1 VFVVSSFAV
10 KLPNTKYETQLKMKN
25 EKLEK
30 NPEDRH
36 PFFDQL
42 SQLWRNKTAV
52 LGLVII
58 TIFILSAIFAPYLS
72 PHNPI
77 ENSLYDQ
84 LKPPVWHAT
93 GTWKN
98 ILGTDDLGR
107 DILSRLIYGARVSLL
122 VAVISVGLAFLC
134 GTLLGCISGYYKGF
148 RDSSIMRFMDIILAF
163 PYILLAIVVV
173 AYLGPNLQNAMIAIA
188 ITYIPRFARIVRGS
202 VLEECEKDYV
212 SAARAIG
219 ARDFRIIF
227 IAILPNCLGPL
238 IVQTTLGFASAILDM
253 AALSFLGL
261 GAQPPTPEWGAMIA
275 KSRALILRASWVMTF
290 PGLAILFA
298 VLGFNLLGDGL
309 RDALDPRLRD

>member
-1 VFVVSSFAV
+1 MNQN
-10 KLPNTKYETQLKMKN
+10 KPK
-25 EKLEK
+25 K

-36 PFFDQL
+36 PFFDQI

-52 LGLVII
+52 AGLII
-58 TIFILSAIFAPYLS
+58 IIIFISCGILAPYLS
-72 PHNPI
+72 PHDPL
-77 ENSLYDQ
+77 ETSLYDQ
-84 LKPPVWHAT
+84 IKPPLWHAN
-93 GTWKN
+93 GTWNN

-107 DILSRLIYGARVSLL
+107 DILSRLIYGARVSLA
-122 VAVISVGLAFLC
+122 VAVFSVGLAFLF

-148 RDSSIMRFMDIILAF
+148 LDSIIMRIMDMILSF

-173 AYLGPNLQNAMIAIA
+173 AYLGPSLRNAMIAIG

-212 SAARAIG
+212 TSARAIG
-219 ARDFRIIF
+219 ARDWRIIF

-238 IVQTTLGFASAILDM
+238 IVQTTLSCASAILDA

-275 KSRALILRASWVMTF
+275 QSRGLILRASWVMTF

>member
-1 VFVVSSFAV
+1 M
-10 KLPNTKYETQLKMKN
+10 KTKKAHKD
-25 EKLEK
+25 
-30 NPEDRH
+30 PHDRH
-36 PFFDQL
+36 PFVEQL
-42 SQLWRNKTAV
+42 SQMWRNKTAIA
-52 LGLVII
+52 GLIII
-58 TIFILSAIFAPYLS
+58 TIFVLTAIIAPLIS
-72 PHNPI
+72 PHDPL
-77 ENSLYDQ
+77 ETSLYDQ
-84 LKPPVWHAT
+84 LRPPVWYDD

-107 DILSRLIYGARVSLL
+107 DILSRIIWGARVSLI
-122 VAVISVGLAFLC
+122 VAVVSVSLAFVF
-134 GTLLGCISGYYKGF
+134 GTLLGAVSGYYKGKV
-148 RDSSIMRFMDIILAF
+148 DNLIMRIMDIILAF

-173 AYLGPNLQNAMIAIA
+173 AYLGPSLRNAMIAIG

-212 SAARAIG
+212 TAARAIG

-227 IAILPNCLGPL
+227 IAIIPNCLGPL
-238 IVQTTLGFASAILDM
+238 IVQTTLSFASAILDA

-275 KSRALILRASWVMTF
+275 SSRSLILRASWVMTI
-290 PGLAILFA
+290 PGIAILFA

>member
-1 VFVVSSFAV
+1 MNN
-10 KLPNTKYETQLKMKN
+10 KKPK
-25 EKLEK
+25 K

-36 PFFDQL
+36 PFIDQL

-52 LGLVII
+52 AGLIII
-58 TIFILSAIFAPYLS
+58 TVFIFCGILAPYLS
-72 PHNPI
+72 PHDPLDV
-77 ENSLYDQ
+77 SLYDQ
-84 LKPPVWHAT
+84 IKPPVWHET
-93 GTWKN
+93 GTWNN

-107 DILSRLIYGARVSLL
+107 DILSRLIYGARVSLA
-122 VAVISVGLAFLC
+122 VAVFSVGLAFFF
-134 GTLLGCISGYYKGF
+134 GTLLGCISGYYKGSL
-148 RDSSIMRFMDIILAF
+148 DNIIMRIMDMILSF

-173 AYLGPNLQNAMIAIA
+173 AYLGPSLRNAMIAIA
-188 ITYIPRFARIVRGS
+188 ITYVPRFARIVRGS

-212 SAARAIG
+212 TSARAIG
-219 ARDFRIIF
+219 ARDWRIIF
-227 IAILPNCLGPL
+227 IAVLPNCLGPL
-238 IVQTTLGFASAILDM
+238 IVQTTLSCASAILDA

-275 KSRALILRASWVMTF
+275 QSRGLILRASWVMTF

>member
-1 VFVVSSFAV
+1 MNN
-10 KLPNTKYETQLKMKN
+10 KKPKKI
-25 EKLEK
+25 
-30 NPEDRH
+30 PEDRH
-36 PFFDQL
+36 PFIDQL

-52 LGLVII
+52 AGLIII
-58 TIFILSAIFAPYLS
+58 TVFIFCGILAPYLS
-72 PHNPI
+72 PHDPL
-77 ENSLYDQ
+77 EVSLYDQ
-84 LKPPVWHAT
+84 IKPPVWHAT
-93 GTWKN
+93 GTWNN

-107 DILSRLIYGARVSLL
+107 DILSRLIYGARVSLA
-122 VAVISVGLAFLC
+122 VAVFSVGLAFFF
-134 GTLLGCISGYYKGF
+134 GTLLGCISGYYKGSL
-148 RDSSIMRFMDIILAF
+148 DSIIMRIMDMILSF

-173 AYLGPNLQNAMIAIA
+173 AYLGPSLRNAMIAIA
-188 ITYIPRFARIVRGS
+188 ITYVPRFARIVRGS

-212 SAARAIG
+212 TSEHAVG
-219 ARDFRIIF
+219 ARDWRIIF

-238 IVQTTLGFASAILDM
+238 IVQTTLSCASAILDA

-275 KSRALILRASWVMTF
+275 QSRGLILRASWVMTF

>member
-1 VFVVSSFAV
+1 MNKD
-10 KLPNTKYETQLKMKN
+10 KLK
-25 EKLEK
+25 K

-36 PFFDQL
+36 PFFDQI
-42 SQLWRNKTAV
+42 SQLWRNKTAI
-52 LGLVII
+52 LGLIII

-72 PHNPI
+72 PYDPV
-77 ENSLYDQ
+77 ETSLYDQ
-84 LKPPVWHAT
+84 LKPPVWHLK
-93 GTWKN
+93 GKWEN

-122 VAVISVGLAFLC
+122 VSVVSVGLAFII
-134 GTLLGCISGYYKGF
+134 GTLLGCLSGYYKGPM
-148 RDSSIMRFMDIILAF
+148 DSTIMRIMDIILAF

-173 AYLGPNLQNAMIAIA
+173 AYLGPSLQNAMIAIA
-188 ITYIPRFARIVRGS
+188 ITYVPRFARIVRGS

-219 ARDFRIIF
+219 ASDLRIIF
-227 IAILPNCLGPL
+227 IAILPNCFGPL

>member
-1 VFVVSSFAV
+1 
-10 KLPNTKYETQLKMKN
+10 MKN
-25 EKLEK
+25 KK
-30 NPEDRH
+30 QKKSPEDRH
-36 PFFDQL
+36 PFFDQI

-58 TIFILSAIFAPYLS
+58 TIFFLSAIFAPYLT
-72 PHNPI
+72 PHDPI
-77 ENSLYDQ
+77 ETSLYDQ
-84 LKPPVWHAT
+84 LKPPVWHAN

-107 DILSRLIYGARVSLL
+107 DILSRLIYGARVSLI
-122 VAVISVGLAFLC
+122 VAVTSVGLAFLC

-148 RDSSIMRFMDIILAF
+148 RDSIIMRFMDIILAF

-173 AYLGPNLQNAMIAIA
+173 AYLGPSLQNAMIAIA

>member
-1 VFVVSSFAV
+1 MNN
-10 KLPNTKYETQLKMKN
+10 KKPK
-25 EKLEK
+25 K

-36 PFFDQL
+36 PFIDQL

-52 LGLVII
+52 AGLIII
-58 TIFILSAIFAPYLS
+58 TVFIFCGILAPYLS
-72 PHNPI
+72 PHDPL
-77 ENSLYDQ
+77 EVSLYDQ
-84 LKPPVWHAT
+84 IKPPVWHAN

-107 DILSRLIYGARVSLL
+107 DILSRLIYGARVSLA
-122 VAVISVGLAFLC
+122 VAVFSVGLAFFL
-134 GTLLGCISGYYKGF
+134 GTLLGCISGYYKGSL
-148 RDSSIMRFMDIILAF
+148 DSIIMRIMDMILSF

-173 AYLGPNLQNAMIAIA
+173 AYLGPSLRNAMIAIA
-188 ITYIPRFARIVRGS
+188 ITYVPRFARIVRGS

-212 SAARAIG
+212 TSERAIG
-219 ARDFRIIF
+219 ARDWRIIF

-238 IVQTTLGFASAILDM
+238 IVQTTLSCASAILDA

-275 KSRALILRASWVMTF
+275 QSRGLILRASWVMTF

>member
-1 VFVVSSFAV
+1 MNSKKPKKS
-10 KLPNTKYETQLKMKN
+10 
-25 EKLEK
+25 
-30 NPEDRH
+30 PEDRH
-36 PFFDQL
+36 PFIDQL

-52 LGLVII
+52 AGLII
-58 TIFILSAIFAPYLS
+58 IIIFILCGIFAPFLS
-72 PHNPI
+72 PHDPL
-77 ENSLYDQ
+77 ETSLYDQ
-84 LKPPVWHAT
+84 LKPPVWHQGGA
-93 GTWKN
+93 WKN

-107 DILSRLIYGARVSLL
+107 DILSRLIYGARVSLA
-122 VAVISVGLAFLC
+122 VAVVSVGLAFCL
-134 GTLLGCISGYYKGF
+134 GTLFGCIAGYYKG
-148 RDSSIMRFMDIILAF
+148 RSDSIIMRVMDMILSF
-163 PYILLAIVVV
+163 PYILLAIVIV
-173 AYLGPNLQNAMIAIA
+173 AYLGPNLRNAMIAIG

-212 SAARAIG
+212 TSARAIG
-219 ARDFRIIF
+219 AQDLRIIF

-238 IVQTTLGFASAILDM
+238 IVQTTLSFASSILDA